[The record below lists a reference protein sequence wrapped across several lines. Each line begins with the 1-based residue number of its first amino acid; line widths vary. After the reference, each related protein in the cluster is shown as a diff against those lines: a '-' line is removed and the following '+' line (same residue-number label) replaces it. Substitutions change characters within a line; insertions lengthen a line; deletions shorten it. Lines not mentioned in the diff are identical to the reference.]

1 MGVRKAS
8 EIIEERTIA
17 YSSID
22 HRANIKKNTM
32 DYSSIDYSDEVRE
45 ILENDDSAPSQ
56 YRERAIAERLLRELH
71 EPKSWKFYLWCAYRL
86 SEDTIWRLVEI
97 AKGPKSKDKN
107 RYFIWLVKK
116 ELGLLD

>member
-1 MGVRKAS
+1 MVVRKVS
-8 EIIEERTIA
+8 EIIKEHPID

-22 HRANIKKNTM
+22 HRTNLKKITM
-32 DYSSIDYSDEVRE
+32 DYSSIDYSSEERE

-71 EPKSWKFYLWCAYRL
+71 EPKSWKFYLWSAYRL

-97 AKGPKSKDKN
+97 AKGPKTKDTN